1 MAEANRVAIR
11 VRGLRY
17 SYPNGLTEHAA
28 LDGVDLTV
36 TEGEKV
42 ALLGPNGAGKTT
54 LLLHLNGLLTGSGGV
69 EVFGRR
75 VIDADKAELA
85 RIRARVGLIFQD
97 PDDQLFSNTVAEDVA
112 FGPIHMGLDSNEVQA
127 RVESAMADVGLSG
140 FEDRAPY
147 HLSGGEKR
155 RSAIATVLS
164 MRPEIIVADEP
175 SSGLDPRARRELIRL
190 IESLPQTMLVATHDV
205 DLAREV
211 LPRCVIMNN
220 GRVVADGPTAELTG
234 DRGFW
239 SRVDFNGG
247 WGLPNND
254 CYRFWAISQRHAMVP
269 LVGA

>member
-1 MAEANRVAIR
+1 MSESTRVAVR
-11 VRGLRY
+11 VIGLTY
-17 SYPNGLTEHAA
+17 SYPNGLVDHAA

-54 LLLHLNGLLTGSGGV
+54 LLLHLNGLLKGRGDV

-75 VIDADKAELA
+75 VADADKAELA

-112 FGPIHMGLDSNEVQA
+112 FGPIHMGLEPNEV
-127 RVESAMADVGLSG
+127 RERTESALADVGLLG
-140 FEDRAPY
+140 FGARAPY

-190 IESLPQTMLVATHDV
+190 IDSLPQTMLVATHDV
-205 DLAREV
+205 DLARAV
-211 LPRCVIMNN
+211 LPRCVIMNK
-220 GRVVADGPTAELTG
+220 GRIVADGPTEELTG
-234 DRGFW
+234 DPEFLE
-239 SRVDFNGG
+239 SC
-247 WGLPNND
+247 GL
-254 CYRFWAISQRHAMVP
+254 
-269 LVGA
+269 

>member
-1 MAEANRVAIR
+1 MAEAARIAVR

-17 SYPNGLTEHAA
+17 SYPNGLVDHAA

-36 TEGEKV
+36 MKGEKV

-54 LLLHLNGLLTGSGGV
+54 LLLHLNGLLQGKGEV
-69 EVFGRR
+69 EVFGRS
-75 VIDADKAELA
+75 VADAGKAELA

-112 FGPIHMGLDSNEVQA
+112 FGPVHMGVGPNEVRE

-140 FEDRAPY
+140 FGDRAPY

-175 SSGLDPRARRELIRL
+175 SSGLDPRARRELVRL
-190 IESLPQTMLVATHDV
+190 IDSLPQTMLVATHDV
-205 DLAREV
+205 DLARAV

-220 GRVVADGPTAELTG
+220 GRVIADGPTRELTD
-234 DRGFW
+234 DRELLE
-239 SRVDFNGG
+239 SC
-247 WGLPNND
+247 GL
-254 CYRFWAISQRHAMVP
+254 
-269 LVGA
+269 

>member
-1 MAEANRVAIR
+1 MGERDRVAVR
-11 VRGLRY
+11 VSSLRY
-17 SYPNGLTEHAA
+17 SYPNGLVGHTA

-36 TEGEKV
+36 MEGEKV

-54 LLLHLNGLLTGSGGV
+54 FLLHLNGLLKGIGDV
-69 EVFGRR
+69 EVFGRS
-75 VIDADKAELA
+75 VTDAGKAELA

-112 FGPIHMGLDSNEVQA
+112 FGPVHMGLGPSEVSE

-140 FEDRAPY
+140 FGDRAPY

-164 MRPEIIVADEP
+164 MRPDIIVADEP

-190 IESLPQTMLVATHDV
+190 IDSLPQTMLVATHDV
-205 DLAREV
+205 DLARAV

-220 GRVVADGPTAELTG
+220 GRVVADGPTAELLA
-234 DRGFW
+234 DPGFL
-239 SRVDFNGG
+239 GAC
-247 WGLPNND
+247 GL
-254 CYRFWAISQRHAMVP
+254 
-269 LVGA
+269 